1 MRIADYLFHRLAEL
15 GVNQAFS
22 VTGGAAMHLNDALGE
37 NDAIDV
43 CYMHHEQSC
52 AMAAEAYFRVSG
64 KPAIVSVTAGPGFL
78 NSLNG
83 IAGSF
88 TDSIPMI
95 VVAGQVKTETISDN
109 RGGLRQFG
117 DQEIKTLEISRP
129 ISKLAIRITK
139 EGFDK
144 QIDEAFE
151 VATSGRPGPVVLEV
165 PLDVQAAEA
174 VFAGE
179 TASEAKQNDRNSPAQ
194 SFDHAEFILE
204 KLQSA
209 QRPLVLAGT
218 GVAISGTQD
227 FLRELCKLT
236 NTPVATAWAHDI
248 VESDFELFAGRPGT
262 IGTRPGNFALQAA
275 DFLLVLGSRL
285 NIRQTGYNFDSFA
298 HDAEICWVDIDPTE
312 LAKSHLSVENRFQGD
327 LRSVLPSLVTLAKQ
341 KTFPEHSSWRSW
353 ILELRDF
360 EPKFADYPTSDAGI
374 NAYHLVM
381 ALNGM
386 MKPETVVVCGDATAC
401 IVPFQV
407 MQIRDGRKLFS
418 NSGIASMGYDL
429 PAAIGASHAT
439 DAPVICLAGDGSIM
453 MNIQELATLSGL
465 TRDVLII
472 VLENEG
478 YLSIKQTQTNFFGR
492 SHGSGPASGVTFPD
506 FERVLEGFDIPV
518 TSLRTGKPWEHE
530 LQLAVMNTG
539 VRAVVVHLDP
549 KQEFEPRL
557 KSRATESGI
566 VSPPLDEMYP
576 FLPEAVTDEI
586 RNSARKISQTS

>member
-15 GVNQAFS
+15 GVDQAFS

-37 NDAIDV
+37 NDTIDV

-52 AMAAEAYFRVSG
+52 AMAAEAFFRVSG

-117 DQEIKTLEISRP
+117 DQEVKTLEISRP
-129 ISKLAIRITK
+129 ISKLAIRITR

-165 PLDVQAAEA
+165 PLDVQAAQA
-174 VFAGE
+174 VSAGK
-179 TASEAKQNDRNSPAQ
+179 TVSEAKQNGRNSPAQ
-194 SFDHAEFILE
+194 PFEHAEFILE

-227 FLRELCKLT
+227 FLREFCTLT

-298 HDAEICWVDIDPTE
+298 HEAEIFWVDIDPTE
-312 LAKSHLSVENRFQGD
+312 LEKSHLSIENRFQGD
-327 LRSVLPSLVTLAKQ
+327 LRVVLPSLVSLAKQ

-353 ILELRDF
+353 IEELRDF
-360 EPKFADYPTSDAGI
+360 EPKFADYPTSDDGI

-429 PAAIGASHAT
+429 PAAIGALHAT

-465 TRDVLII
+465 NRDVLII

-492 SHGSGPASGVTFPD
+492 SHGSGPASGVSFPD
-506 FERVLEGFDIPV
+506 FKKVLEGFGIPV
-518 TSLRTGKPWEHE
+518 TSLRAGKPWEHE

-586 RNSARKISQTS
+586 RKSARKISQTS